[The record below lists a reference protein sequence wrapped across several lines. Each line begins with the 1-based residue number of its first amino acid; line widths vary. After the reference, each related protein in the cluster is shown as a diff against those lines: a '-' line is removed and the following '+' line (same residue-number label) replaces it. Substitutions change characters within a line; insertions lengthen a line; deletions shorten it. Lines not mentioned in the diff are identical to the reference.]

1 MPLYNPA
8 TAGALA
14 NPVDIV
20 ATGGTGYIEM
30 TEQSSAPAT
39 PAADDARLFAQ
50 DDGAGATQVV
60 VKDSSGNVS
69 GFRGGRYLVLKGQ
82 KVMDGGAGGSGMVLY
97 SATGTVEIQGEGTG
111 VSVSATAITALTRHM
126 DFTEKTAPAAP
137 GADIVRLY
145 AEDNGS
151 GKTRLM
157 ALFNTGAAQQVAIQP

>member
-1 MPLYNPA
+1 MPLFNPP

-39 PAADDARLFAQ
+39 PAADDARVFAQ
-50 DDGAGATQVV
+50 DDGAGLTQVV

-69 GFRGGRYLVLKGQ
+69 GFRGGRYLVLKGN
-82 KVMDGGAGGSGMVLY
+82 KVMDGGSGGSGVVIT
-97 SATGTVEIQGEGTG
+97 SATGTVEIQAESTG
-111 VSVSATAITALTRHM
+111 VSISASAITALGRHM
-126 DFTEKTAPAAP
+126 DFTEKTAPASP
-137 GADIVRLY
+137 GADIVRVY
-145 AEDNGS
+145 AEDNGA

-157 ALFNTGAAQQVAIQP
+157 ALFSSGAAQQIAIQP

>member
-1 MPLYNPA
+1 MPLYNPP
-8 TAGALA
+8 TAGALP
-14 NPVDIV
+14 NPVDIT

-50 DDGAGATQVV
+50 DDGAGLTQVV

-69 GFRGGRYLVLKGQ
+69 GLRGGRYLILKGN
-82 KVMDGGAGGSGMVLY
+82 KVMDGGAGGNGTVVT
-97 SATGTVEIQGEGTG
+97 SATGVVEIQAESTG
-111 VSVSATAITALTRHM
+111 VSISASAITALGRHM

-137 GADIVRLY
+137 GLDTARIY

-157 ALFNTGAAQQVAIQP
+157 ALFNTGAAVQIAIQP